1 MNLAREKKTVAAM
14 IRLYCRGRH
23 SSQASPCAECSALL
37 DYALRRI
44 ERCSFGPGKPV
55 CSKCRVHCYQAEQR
69 ERIRRVMRWAGP
81 RMLLAH
87 PLLALLHLRDAR
99 RAQK

>member
-1 MNLAREKKTVAAM
+1 MNLARENRTVAAM
-14 IRLYCRGRH
+14 IDLYCRGHHPSR
-23 SSQASPCAECSALL
+23 PCAECAALR
-37 DYALRRI
+37 DYAQRRI
-44 ERCSFGPGKPV
+44 AGCRFGSAKPV
-55 CSKCRVHCYQAEQR
+55 CSKCRVHCYRPEQR

-87 PLLALLHLRDAR
+87 PLLALLHLLDAR